1 MKGTYDLER
10 KCDPVSG
17 EKAWPISRLQ
27 RLHATLGLLTDVLD
41 EENCALKPPSI
52 P

>member
-1 MKGTYDLER
+1 MKGAYDLER
-10 KCDPVSG
+10 MYDPVSG

-27 RLHATLGLLTDVLD
+27 RLHAAVGLLTDVLN
-41 EENCALKPPSI
+41 EENHALKPLYI